1 MYLSVIY
8 LFFAA
13 LFIFVTVF
21 ISRRRN
27 LRFLISFSVL
37 FILMYITSLFNLL
50 DKYFNLISLDILN
63 GTKHILSTR
72 IASEGEMHRFIYANI
87 YLLFFLYTITGLFI
101 RRKSNFRDFNNIAI
115 KTTLKVLMII
125 FNSISFSLVL
135 ALFFVNANTYLN
147 FELGFLS
154 YIFDIAGRVVLR
166 LWKKKINYFSYQ
178 NL

>member
-8 LFFAA
+8 LVFAA

-21 ISRRRN
+21 ISRRKN

-63 GTKHILSTR
+63 GIKHILSTR

-87 YLLFFLYTITGLFI
+87 YLLFFLVVFIILFTITGLFI
-101 RRKSNFRDFNNIAI
+101 RKKSNFRDFNNIAI

-166 LWKKKINYFSYQ
+166 L
-178 NL
+178 